1 MKMYKVVLFDLDDT
15 LYLER
20 DYVYS
25 GYKVVANFIG
35 EKYNLLS
42 DDLYFKMI
50 ELSKESYSNV
60 FNRLF
65 NFYNIKIDN
74 NELKKIIGIYKNHFP
89 NIKLCKDSEKAINI
103 LLEKGIRLGLITDG
117 DSIQQRNKINAL
129 KIEKYFEKIIITD
142 ELAPNREFWKPNKK
156 SFELMIYHFK
166 EEPQNMLYIGDN
178 LDKDPLGAFEV
189 GMDFKQIKRKNS
201 IRDYK
206 KSEYYIGEN
215 IELLIKLIEE
225 NRLKK

>member
-1 MKMYKVVLFDLDDT
+1 MKKYKVVLFDLDDT

-25 GYKVVANFIG
+25 GYKVIANFIG

-65 NFYNIKIDN
+65 NFYDIKIDN

-156 SFELMIYHFK
+156 AFEIMVDFFK
-166 EEPQNMLYIGDN
+166 EEPRNMLYIGDN
-178 LDKDPLGAFEV
+178 LNKDPFGALEV
-189 GMDFKQIKRKNS
+189 GINFKQIRRKDS
-201 IRDYK
+201 ISYYE
-206 KSEYYIGEN
+206 KSKYYIGEN
-215 IELLIKLIEE
+215 LESLIKSI
-225 NRLKK
+225 

>member
-25 GYKVVANFIG
+25 GYKVIANFIG

-42 DDLYFKMI
+42 DNLYFKMI

-65 NFYNIKIDN
+65 NFYDIKIDN

-156 SFELMIYHFK
+156 AFEIMVDFFK
-166 EEPQNMLYIGDN
+166 EEPRNMLYIGDN
-178 LDKDPLGAFEV
+178 LNKDPFGALEV
-189 GMDFKQIKRKNS
+189 GINFKQIRRKDS
-201 IRDYK
+201 ISYYE
-206 KSEYYIGEN
+206 KSKYYIGEN
-215 IELLIKLIEE
+215 LESLIKSI
-225 NRLKK
+225 

>member
-25 GYKVVANFIG
+25 GYKAIANFIG

-65 NFYNIKIDN
+65 NFYDIKIDN

-156 SFELMIYHFK
+156 AFEIMVDFFK
-166 EEPQNMLYIGDN
+166 EEPRNMLYIGDN
-178 LDKDPLGAFEV
+178 LNKDPFGALEV
-189 GMDFKQIKRKNS
+189 GINFKQIKRKDS
-201 IRDYK
+201 ISYYE
-206 KSEYYIGEN
+206 KSKYYIGEN
-215 IELLIKLIEE
+215 LESLIKSI
-225 NRLKK
+225 

>member
-35 EKYNLLS
+35 EKYNLSS

-65 NFYNIKIDN
+65 NFYGIKIDN
-74 NELKKIIGIYKNHFP
+74 DGLKKIIEIYKNHFP

-103 LLEKGIRLGLITDG
+103 LLENGVRLGLITDG

-156 SFELMIYHFK
+156 SFEIMVDFFK
-166 EEPQNMLYIGDN
+166 EEPRNMLYIGDN
-178 LDKDPLGAFEV
+178 LNKDPFGALEV
-189 GMDFKQIKRKNS
+189 GINFKQIRRKDS
-201 IRDYK
+201 ISYYE
-206 KSEYYIGEN
+206 KSEYCIGEN
-215 IELLIKLIEE
+215 LESLIKSI
-225 NRLKK
+225 

>member
-25 GYKVVANFIG
+25 GYKVIANFIG

-65 NFYNIKIDN
+65 NFYDIKIDN

-156 SFELMIYHFK
+156 AFEIMVDFFK
-166 EEPQNMLYIGDN
+166 EEPRNMLYIGDN
-178 LDKDPLGAFEV
+178 LNKDPFGALEV
-189 GMDFKQIKRKNS
+189 GINFKQIRRKDS
-201 IRDYK
+201 ISYYE
-206 KSEYYIGEN
+206 KSKYYIGEN
-215 IELLIKLIEE
+215 LESLIKSI
-225 NRLKK
+225 

>member
-1 MKMYKVVLFDLDDT
+1 
-15 LYLER
+15 
-20 DYVYS
+20 
-25 GYKVVANFIG
+25 
-35 EKYNLLS
+35 
-42 DDLYFKMI
+42 
-50 ELSKESYSNV
+50 
-60 FNRLF
+60 
-65 NFYNIKIDN
+65 
-74 NELKKIIGIYKNHFP
+74 
-89 NIKLCKDSEKAINI
+89 
-103 LLEKGIRLGLITDG
+103 
-117 DSIQQRNKINAL
+117 
-129 KIEKYFEKIIITD
+129 
-142 ELAPNREFWKPNKK
+142 
-156 SFELMIYHFK
+156 MIYHFK

>member
-25 GYKVVANFIG
+25 GYKVIANFIG

-65 NFYNIKIDN
+65 NFYDIKIDN

-156 SFELMIYHFK
+156 AFEIMVDFFK
-166 EEPQNMLYIGDN
+166 EEPRNMLYIGDN
-178 LDKDPLGAFEV
+178 LNKDPFGALEV
-189 GMDFKQIKRKNS
+189 GINFKQIKRKDS
-201 IRDYK
+201 ISYYE
-206 KSEYYIGEN
+206 KSKYYIGEN
-215 IELLIKLIEE
+215 LESLIKSI
-225 NRLKK
+225 

>member
-35 EKYNLLS
+35 EKYSLLS

-65 NFYNIKIDN
+65 NFYDIKIDN

-156 SFELMIYHFK
+156 AFEITVDFFK
-166 EEPQNMLYIGDN
+166 EEPRNMLYIGDN
-178 LDKDPLGAFEV
+178 LNKDPFGALEV
-189 GMDFKQIKRKNS
+189 GINFKQIRRKDS
-201 IRDYK
+201 ISYYE
-206 KSEYYIGEN
+206 KSKYYIGEN
-215 IELLIKLIEE
+215 LESLIKSI
-225 NRLKK
+225 

>member
-65 NFYNIKIDN
+65 NFYDIKIDN

-117 DSIQQRNKINAL
+117 DSIQQKNKINAL

-156 SFELMIYHFK
+156 AFEIMVDFFK
-166 EEPQNMLYIGDN
+166 EEPRNMLYIGDN
-178 LDKDPLGAFEV
+178 LNKDPFGALEV
-189 GMDFKQIKRKNS
+189 GINFKQIRRKDS
-201 IRDYK
+201 ISYYE

-215 IELLIKLIEE
+215 LESLIKSI
-225 NRLKK
+225 